1 MLLGFGRLFAE
12 CLLQAAPE
20 LRILQEGGAKDQMM
34 QRVESERPDIV
45 AVDVGAV
52 NGDALDVVR
61 TVAGV
66 APDIRVIVFGLQ
78 PTRETILQW
87 VEAGANGYL
96 PRDASLDELKR
107 TVRLVAAGHM
117 PATPEMAFALFGR
130 LAELAHARRRT
141 TVLETLILTP
151 RELDVLRLVAA
162 GMSNRQIAER
172 LSLSFHTVKN
182 HVQNIFKKIDVTR
195 RTEAVERA
203 RRQGWLDD

>member
-20 LRILQEGGAKDQMM
+20 LRVLQAAGPKEEVVR
-34 QRVESERPDIV
+34 RVENELPDVV
-45 AVDVGAV
+45 AVDVGAL
-52 NGDALDVVR
+52 NGDALGVVR
-61 TVAGV
+61 AVTAAV
-66 APDIRVIVFGLQ
+66 PDVRVVVFGLD
-78 PTRETILQW
+78 PTRDSVLQW

-96 PRDASLDELKR
+96 PIDASLDELKR
-107 TVRLVAAGHM
+107 TVRLVAAGHV

-130 LAELAHARRRT
+130 LAELARAKRRT
-141 TVLETLILTP
+141 SVLETLILTP
-151 RELDVLRLVAA
+151 RELDVLRLVAT
-162 GMSNRQIAER
+162 GLPNDRIAER

-182 HVQNIFKKIDVTR
+182 HVQNIFKKLDVTR